1 MNGISRPHPAQV
13 PTLTEIIDVQ
23 GQASA
28 QPSVNP
34 PAGAPPAVAPAKPWT
49 AASPV
54 ASARP
59 PVPFDALPVLGEVVT
74 SPAAEP
80 LTPAQSRSLPQPAS
94 AQPQPNVPPVVS
106 EAQLAHRVLSDVQRQ
121 VDSMLEFRL
130 KEAMAPLLA
139 RHTEAIARDLR
150 DELNRTLKDVVA
162 RSVAQE
168 LAKLRQR

>member
-1 MNGISRPHPAQV
+1 V
-13 PTLTEIIDVQ
+13 PTLTEIIEEQVQ
-23 GQASA
+23 
-28 QPSVNP
+28 P
-34 PAGAPPAVAPAKPWT
+34 PALQP
-49 AASPV
+49 
-54 ASARP
+54 ARP
-59 PVPFDALPVLGEVVT
+59 PLSLDALPVLGEVV
-74 SPAAEP
+74 SPPPE
-80 LTPAQSRSLPQPAS
+80 QQPPTT
-94 AQPQPNVPPVVS
+94 QPQSVPSAVT

-121 VDSMLEFRL
+121 IDSMLEFRL

>member
-13 PTLTEIIDVQ
+13 PTLTEIIEEQVQ
-23 GQASA
+23 PPNL
-28 QPSVNP
+28 QP
-34 PAGAPPAVAPAKPWT
+34 
-49 AASPV
+49 
-54 ASARP
+54 ARP
-59 PVPFDALPVLGEVVT
+59 PLSLDALPVLGEVV
-74 SPAAEP
+74 SPSPE
-80 LTPAQSRSLPQPAS
+80 QPPHTT
-94 AQPQPNVPPVVS
+94 QPQSVPPAVT

-121 VDSMLEFRL
+121 IDSMLEFRL

>member
-1 MNGISRPHPAQV
+1 MNGITRPHPAHV
-13 PTLTEIIDVQ
+13 PTLTEVIDVQ
-23 GQASA
+23 GQVPAAS
-28 QPSVNP
+28 
-34 PAGAPPAVAPAKPWT
+34 PAVASPVV
-49 AASPV
+49 ASPV
-54 ASARP
+54 VAAPASAIRP
-59 PVPFDALPVLGEVVT
+59 PVPLDALPVLGEVV
-74 SPAAEP
+74 SAPP
-80 LTPAQSRSLPQPAS
+80 QQQPLPQAATPPPQDAPPA
-94 AQPQPNVPPVVS
+94 VS

>member
-13 PTLTEIIDVQ
+13 PTLTEIIEEQVQ
-23 GQASA
+23 
-28 QPSVNP
+28 P
-34 PAGAPPAVAPAKPWT
+34 PALQP
-49 AASPV
+49 
-54 ASARP
+54 ARP
-59 PVPFDALPVLGEVVT
+59 PLSLDALPVLGEVVSQPT
-74 SPAAEP
+74 E
-80 LTPAQSRSLPQPAS
+80 PQPPTTRPQSVPS
-94 AQPQPNVPPVVS
+94 AVT

-121 VDSMLEFRL
+121 IDSMLEFRL

>member
-13 PTLTEIIDVQ
+13 PTLTEIIEEQVQ
-23 GQASA
+23 
-28 QPSVNP
+28 P
-34 PAGAPPAVAPAKPWT
+34 PALQP
-49 AASPV
+49 
-54 ASARP
+54 ARP
-59 PVPFDALPVLGEVVT
+59 PLSLDTLPVLGEVV
-74 SPAAEP
+74 SPPPE
-80 LTPAQSRSLPQPAS
+80 SQPPTT
-94 AQPQPNVPPVVS
+94 QPQSVPSAVT

-121 VDSMLEFRL
+121 IDSMLEFRL

>member
-1 MNGISRPHPAQV
+1 MNGLTRPHPAQV
-13 PTLTEIIDVQ
+13 PTLTEVIDVQ
-23 GQASA
+23 SPSQPPVA
-28 QPSVNP
+28 QPAV
-34 PAGAPPAVAPAKPWT
+34 PAT
-49 AASPV
+49 
-54 ASARP
+54 RP
-59 PVPFDALPVLGEVVT
+59 PVPLDALPVLGEIV
-74 SPAAEP
+74 S
-80 LTPAQSRSLPQPAS
+80 QPPE
-94 AQPQPNVPPVVS
+94 QPTTTQPPPSVQPTVS

-121 VDSMLEFRL
+121 VDSMLEYRL

>member
-1 MNGISRPHPAQV
+1 MNGISRPHPAHV
-13 PTLTEIIDVQ
+13 PTLTEIIDV
-23 GQASA
+23 GA
-28 QPSVNP
+28 Q
-34 PAGAPPAVAPAKPWT
+34 PPAVQPVRAP
-49 AASPV
+49 V
-54 ASARP
+54 P
-59 PVPFDALPVLGEVVT
+59 PVSLDALPVLGEVVPQP
-74 SPAAEP
+74 SE
-80 LTPAQSRSLPQPAS
+80 QQSLPLSQPLPPSAS
-94 AQPQPNVPPVVS
+94 LQQQDALPAVS

-121 VDSMLEFRL
+121 IDGMLEYRL

>member
-1 MNGISRPHPAQV
+1 MNGITRPHPAHV
-13 PTLTEIIDVQ
+13 PTLTEVIDVQ
-23 GQASA
+23 GQV
-28 QPSVNP
+28 P
-34 PAGAPPAVAPAKPWT
+34 
-49 AASPV
+49 AASSVAATPV
-54 ASARP
+54 SAVRP
-59 PVPFDALPVLGEVVT
+59 PVPLDALPVLGEVV
-74 SPAAEP
+74 SAPPQQQP
-80 LTPAQSRSLPQPAS
+80 LPLSQ
-94 AQPQPNVPPVVS
+94 QPQPLPQATPPAPQDAPPAVS

-121 VDSMLEFRL
+121 IDSMLEFRL

>member
-28 QPSVNP
+28 QPTVNP
-34 PAGAPPAVAPAKPWT
+34 PASAPPAVAPAKPWAAT
-49 AASPV
+49 APV
-54 ASARP
+54 ASVRP
-59 PVPFDALPVLGEVVT
+59 PVPLDALPVLGEVVT

-80 LTPAQSRSLPQPAS
+80 LTQTQPRPSSQTASAPPQPDA
-94 AQPQPNVPPVVS
+94 PPAVS
-106 EAQLAHRVLSDVQRQ
+106 EAQLAHRVLSDVQKQ
-121 VDSMLEFRL
+121 IDSMLEFRL

>member
-13 PTLTEIIDVQ
+13 PTLTEIIEEQVQ
-23 GQASA
+23 
-28 QPSVNP
+28 P
-34 PAGAPPAVAPAKPWT
+34 PALQP
-49 AASPV
+49 
-54 ASARP
+54 ARP
-59 PVPFDALPVLGEVVT
+59 PVSLGTLPVLGEVV
-74 SPAAEP
+74 SPPPE
-80 LTPAQSRSLPQPAS
+80 SQPPTT
-94 AQPQPNVPPVVS
+94 QPQSVPSAVT

-121 VDSMLEFRL
+121 IDSMLEFRL

>member
-1 MNGISRPHPAQV
+1 MTSIPRPHPAHV
-13 PTLTEIIDVQ
+13 PTLTEIIEEA
-23 GQASA
+23 GQPTALPAS
-28 QPSVNP
+28 QP
-34 PAGAPPAVAPAKPWT
+34 ALAPVPVAPAKPVAPLT
-49 AASPV
+49 PVSPV
-54 ASARP
+54 AGARP
-59 PVPFDALPVLGEVVT
+59 AVPPMPLDALPVLGEVVSQP
-74 SPAAEP
+74 SPAQQDA
-80 LTPAQSRSLPQPAS
+80 
-94 AQPQPNVPPVVS
+94 PVAAVT

-121 VDSMLEFRL
+121 IDSMLEYRL

>member
-1 MNGISRPHPAQV
+1 MNGFSRPHPVQV
-13 PTLTEIIDVQ
+13 PTLTEVIDVR
-23 GQASA
+23 GQPPVS
-28 QPSVNP
+28 P
-34 PAGAPPAVAPAKPWT
+34 PAVASSRPPLSLDGLPVLGDVVPQGLEPQATLAPTRPPQIQPQTPPAAKEAPPAVT
-49 AASPV
+49 
-54 ASARP
+54 
-59 PVPFDALPVLGEVVT
+59 
-74 SPAAEP
+74 
-80 LTPAQSRSLPQPAS
+80 
-94 AQPQPNVPPVVS
+94 

-121 VDSMLEFRL
+121 VDSMLEYRL

>member
-1 MNGISRPHPAQV
+1 MNGLSRPHPAQV
-13 PTLTEIIDVQ
+13 PTLTEIIDLQ
-23 GQASA
+23 GQAA
-28 QPSVNP
+28 AVPVV
-34 PAGAPPAVAPAKPWT
+34 PATLVKAVPT
-49 AASPV
+49 ATAV
-54 ASARP
+54 RP
-59 PVPFDALPVLGEVVT
+59 PLPLDALPVLGEVVST
-74 SPAAEP
+74 PAEGASEPAVTVPASLPDASPA
-80 LTPAQSRSLPQPAS
+80 
-94 AQPQPNVPPVVS
+94 VS

-121 VDSMLEFRL
+121 IDGMLEFRL

>member
-13 PTLTEIIDVQ
+13 PTLTEIIEEQVQ
-23 GQASA
+23 
-28 QPSVNP
+28 P
-34 PAGAPPAVAPAKPWT
+34 PALQP
-49 AASPV
+49 
-54 ASARP
+54 ARP
-59 PVPFDALPVLGEVVT
+59 PLSLDALPVLGEVV
-74 SPAAEP
+74 SPPPE
-80 LTPAQSRSLPQPAS
+80 QQPPTT
-94 AQPQPNVPPVVS
+94 QPQSVPSAVT

-121 VDSMLEFRL
+121 IDSMLEFRL

>member
-1 MNGISRPHPAQV
+1 MNGISRPHPAHV
-13 PTLTEIIDVQ
+13 PTLTEVIDVQ
-23 GQASA
+23 GQV
-28 QPSVNP
+28 P
-34 PAGAPPAVAPAKPWT
+34 

-54 ASARP
+54 AAAPVSAVRP
-59 PVPFDALPVLGEVVT
+59 PVPLDALPVLGEVV
-74 SPAAEP
+74 SAPQQQQP
-80 LTPAQSRSLPQPAS
+80 LPLSQQPQPLPQPL
-94 AQPQPNVPPVVS
+94 PQATTPPPQDAPPVVS

-121 VDSMLEFRL
+121 IDSMLEFRL

>member
-13 PTLTEIIDVQ
+13 PTLTEIIEVQ
-23 GQASA
+23 GQV
-28 QPSVNP
+28 P
-34 PAGAPPAVAPAKPWT
+34 

-54 ASARP
+54 VPGPVSAIRP
-59 PVPFDALPVLGEVVT
+59 PVPLDALPVLGEVV
-74 SPAAEP
+74 SAPPEQQLLA
-80 LTPAQSRSLPQPAS
+80 LSQQ
-94 AQPQPNVPPVVS
+94 AQPQPSPTNPVPQDVPPAVS

-121 VDSMLEFRL
+121 IDSMLEFRL

-150 DELNRTLKDVVA
+150 DELNRTLRDVVA

>member
-28 QPSVNP
+28 PPSVNP
-34 PAGAPPAVAPAKPWT
+34 SPSAPPVAASVKPWSATAPA
-49 AASPV
+49 AG
-54 ASARP
+54 ARP
-59 PVPFDALPVLGEVVT
+59 PVPLDALPVLGEVV
-74 SPAAEP
+74 SAPAAQP
-80 LTPAQSRSLPQPAS
+80 QPRPLPQPAS
-94 AQPQPNVPPVVS
+94 APPPQDAPPAVS

-121 VDSMLEFRL
+121 IDGMLEFRL

>member
-13 PTLTEIIDVQ
+13 PTLTEIIEEQVQ
-23 GQASA
+23 
-28 QPSVNP
+28 P
-34 PAGAPPAVAPAKPWT
+34 PALQP
-49 AASPV
+49 
-54 ASARP
+54 ARP
-59 PVPFDALPVLGEVVT
+59 PLSLDALPVLGEVV
-74 SPAAEP
+74 SPPPE
-80 LTPAQSRSLPQPAS
+80 QQPPTT
-94 AQPQPNVPPVVS
+94 QPQSVPPAVT

-121 VDSMLEFRL
+121 IDSMLEFRL
-130 KEAMAPLLA
+130 KEAMGPLLA

>member
-1 MNGISRPHPAQV
+1 MNGITRPHPAHV
-13 PTLTEIIDVQ
+13 PTLTEVIDVQ
-23 GQASA
+23 GQVPAASA
-28 QPSVNP
+28 VVAS
-34 PAGAPPAVAPAKPWT
+34 PAVAA
-49 AASPV
+49 PV
-54 ASARP
+54 SAVRP
-59 PVPFDALPVLGEVVT
+59 PVPLDALPVLGEVVLA
-74 SPAAEP
+74 PPQQQP
-80 LTPAQSRSLPQPAS
+80 LPLSQ
-94 AQPQPNVPPVVS
+94 QPQPQPQPQAATPPLQDAPPAVS

-121 VDSMLEFRL
+121 IDSMLEFRL

>member
-1 MNGISRPHPAQV
+1 MNGITRPHPAHV
-13 PTLTEIIDVQ
+13 PTLTEVIDVQ
-23 GQASA
+23 GQVPAASSA
-28 QPSVNP
+28 VAS
-34 PAGAPPAVAPAKPWT
+34 PAVAA
-49 AASPV
+49 PV
-54 ASARP
+54 SAVRP
-59 PVPFDALPVLGEVVT
+59 PVPLDALPVLGEVV
-74 SPAAEP
+74 SAPP
-80 LTPAQSRSLPQPAS
+80 QQQPLPQAATPPLQDAPPA
-94 AQPQPNVPPVVS
+94 VS

>member
-13 PTLTEIIDVQ
+13 PTLTEIIEEQVQ
-23 GQASA
+23 PPTL
-28 QPSVNP
+28 QP
-34 PAGAPPAVAPAKPWT
+34 
-49 AASPV
+49 
-54 ASARP
+54 ARP
-59 PVPFDALPVLGEVVT
+59 PLSLDALPVLGEVV
-74 SPAAEP
+74 SPSPE
-80 LTPAQSRSLPQPAS
+80 QPPHTT
-94 AQPQPNVPPVVS
+94 QPQSVPPAVT

-121 VDSMLEFRL
+121 IDSMLEFRL